1 MSSDPGHPNEWV
13 VWFVKEHRD
22 LWIYD
27 GERLRGVE
35 KGSWADNRRWTKTP
49 HENKENQGPPLV
61 EPLYVLADNG
71 NLSPMPEKDAQG
83 KWLPLMTPVPKK
95 GRAGAIKVE
104 CQLCWNQH
112 CWAPIGP
119 AYGAGERYCT
129 PECKGK
135 HAQWKLLSTL
145 PNAKYVWKKPCCRRS
160 VWRCTR
166 CCE

>member
-83 KWLPLMTPVPKK
+83 KWL
-95 GRAGAIKVE
+95 
-104 CQLCWNQH
+104 QYH
-112 CWAPIGP
+112 
-119 AYGAGERYCT
+119 
-129 PECKGK
+129 
-135 HAQWKLLSTL
+135 
-145 PNAKYVWKKPCCRRS
+145 
-160 VWRCTR
+160 
-166 CCE
+166 